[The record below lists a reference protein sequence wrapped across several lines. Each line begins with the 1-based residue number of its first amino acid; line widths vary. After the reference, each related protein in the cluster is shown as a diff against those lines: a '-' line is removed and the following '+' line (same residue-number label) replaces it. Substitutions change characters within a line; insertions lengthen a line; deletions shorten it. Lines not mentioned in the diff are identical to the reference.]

1 MEEEIMNIKLDNQE
15 TQIED
20 SALVYRPVSSEKRN
34 FIDSIIDEAKKTK
47 NINIRISEYDLN
59 RLRDKSASEGLPY
72 QTLIASI
79 LHKYVTNQL
88 VEEQTI
94 LKSIQML
101 KATQG

>member
-1 MEEEIMNIKLDNQE
+1 MEEEIMNIQLDNQE

-20 SALVYRPVSSEKRN
+20 SALSYRPVSSEKRN

>member
-1 MEEEIMNIKLDNQE
+1 MNTRLDALE
-15 TQIED
+15 SQIED
-20 SALVYRPVSSEKRN
+20 SASSYKPISSEKRN
-34 FIDSIIDEAKKTK
+34 LIDSIIDEARKTK
-47 NINIRISEYDLN
+47 NINIRISEYDLD
-59 RLRDKSASEGLPY
+59 RLRDKSVSEGLPY

-94 LKSIQML
+94 VKSIQML

>member
-20 SALVYRPVSSEKRN
+20 SALLYRPVSSEKRN
-34 FIDSIIDEAKKTK
+34 FIDSLIDEAKKTK
-47 NINIRISEYDLN
+47 NINIRISEYDLD
-59 RLRDKSASEGLPY
+59 RLRDKSAAEGLPY

-79 LHKYVTNQL
+79 LHIYVTNQL
-88 VEEQTI
+88 VDEQVI

-101 KATQG
+101 NATQG